1 MASMESND
9 IKHLYRGWV
18 AKMAE
23 KPDMGLEE
31 LRELFDH
38 WGDITAE
45 PGDVDY
51 IEQPIGDFNA
61 MWALPKNCDQTQVAL
76 CTHGG
81 GYVTGSMFTH
91 RKVFGHIAKAV
102 GCRALILDYK
112 RAPEFTHPSQV
123 EDGLLAYKYL
133 LDEGYSAEKI
143 FFTGDSAGG
152 ALATSIMIK
161 ARDEGMPLPACSVPM
176 SPWYDPEGKGSTI
189 ETNAHKDSLVQKEV
203 LLNMAQ
209 TFLGDS
215 SSSDPLANIL
225 KADLSGLPPIYI
237 QVGADETLL
246 DDSVRFEALAKE
258 QGVEVKL
265 EIFEDMQHCFHLL
278 AGRAPEADDAIK
290 KIAVW
295 VNTQLTN

>member
-1 MASMESND
+1 MASIESND

-112 RAPEFTHPSQV
+112 GRLN
-123 EDGLLAYKYL
+123 LLTPRKL
-133 LDEGYSAEKI
+133 KTDCWLI
-143 FFTGDSAGG
+143 
-152 ALATSIMIK
+152 
-161 ARDEGMPLPACSVPM
+161 
-176 SPWYDPEGKGSTI
+176 ST
-189 ETNAHKDSLVQKEV
+189 
-203 LLNMAQ
+203 
-209 TFLGDS
+209 
-215 SSSDPLANIL
+215 
-225 KADLSGLPPIYI
+225 
-237 QVGADETLL
+237 
-246 DDSVRFEALAKE
+246 
-258 QGVEVKL
+258 
-265 EIFEDMQHCFHLL
+265 C
-278 AGRAPEADDAIK
+278 
-290 KIAVW
+290 
-295 VNTQLTN
+295 